1 MRYLACDPDAS
12 TGIISPSE
20 DCSSIPGAV
29 TILAGE
35 FPLTTA
41 SIPVSHAPRKLRL
54 RPKSGWQPIDFA
66 ELWHYR
72 ELLWILAKRDIQVRY
87 KQTVLGILWAVIQP
101 FAQMIIFTLLF
112 AKNGFSTDG
121 IVPPV
126 FYFSGSICWL
136 LFASSLTTAGNSLIA
151 NQNLITKV
159 YFPRLVM
166 PIAACVTG
174 LVDFAISFLLL
185 IALMAWYHLVPT
197 LTILLL
203 PVFAALAVL
212 ASLAIG
218 LWLSALNV
226 QYRDVRHVLNFVV
239 QFWFFA
245 TPVIYPTSIIKKH
258 WERVLI
264 TLNPM
269 SGVVEGF
276 RWSLFGHPSPG
287 RMTIVSVVTIFVLL
301 IGGLFYFRRME
312 KTFADFV

>member
-1 MRYLACDPDAS
+1 M
-12 TGIISPSE
+12 
-20 DCSSIPGAV
+20 
-29 TILAGE
+29 
-35 FPLTTA
+35 
-41 SIPVSHAPRKLRL
+41 SIPVSPAPRKLKL

-121 IVPPV
+121 IIPPV
-126 FYFSGSICWL
+126 FYFSGSICWM
-136 LFASSLTTAGNSLIA
+136 LFANSLTTAGNSLTN

-166 PIAACVTG
+166 PIAAGVTG
-174 LVDFAISFLLL
+174 FVDFAISFLLL
-185 IALMAWYHLVPT
+185 IVLMAWYHVVPT

-203 PVFAALAVL
+203 PVFVALAML
-212 ASLAIG
+212 ASLAIS

-226 QYRDVRHVLNFVV
+226 QYRDVRYAINFVV
-239 QFWFFA
+239 QFWFFV
-245 TPVIYPTSIIKKH
+245 TPVIYPSSIVKAHWKK
-258 WERVLI
+258 VILGI
-264 TLNPM
+264 NPM

-276 RWSLFGHPSPG
+276 RWCLFGRPAPG
-287 RMTIVSVVTIFVLL
+287 AMTVVSIVTIFVLL
-301 IGGLFYFRRME
+301 TGGLFYFRRME

>member
-1 MRYLACDPDAS
+1 MLLDSGRGYYTRGGLFDLASAS
-12 TGIISPSE
+12 VPLSP
-20 DCSSIPGAV
+20 
-29 TILAGE
+29 
-35 FPLTTA
+35 
-41 SIPVSHAPRKLRL
+41 APRKLRL

-66 ELWHYR
+66 EIWHYR

-87 KQTVLGILWAVIQP
+87 KQTVLGILWALIQP

-121 IVPPV
+121 IIPPV

-136 LFASSLTTAGNSLIA
+136 LFANSLGTAGNSLVS

-174 LVDFAISFLLL
+174 LVDFAISLLL
-185 IALMAWYHLVPT
+185 LVALMAWYHLLPSSTV
-197 LTILLL
+197 LLL
-203 PVFAALAVL
+203 PVFVLLAVL
-212 ASLAIG
+212 ASLSVG

-226 QYRDVRHVLNFVV
+226 QYRDVRYVLGFMV

-245 TPVIYPTSIIKKH
+245 TPVIYPASMLKKH

-264 TLNPM
+264 SLNPM

-276 RWSLFGHPSPG
+276 RWCLFGHPAPG
-287 RMTIVSVVTIFVLL
+287 PMLAVSVVTIFILL
-301 IGGLFYFRRME
+301 VGGLYYFRRME

>member
-1 MRYLACDPDAS
+1 LAS
-12 TGIISPSE
+12 
-20 DCSSIPGAV
+20 
-29 TILAGE
+29 
-35 FPLTTA
+35 A
-41 SIPVSHAPRKLRL
+41 SIPAGPAPRKLKL

-66 ELWHYR
+66 EIWHYR

-101 FAQMIIFTLLF
+101 AAQMIIFTLLF

-121 IVPPV
+121 IIPPV

-136 LFASSLTTAGNSLIA
+136 LFANSLSTAGNSLVT

-166 PIAACVTG
+166 PIASCVTG
-174 LVDFAISFLLL
+174 LVDFAISFVLLA
-185 IALMAWYHLVPT
+185 ALMAWYHIVPT
-197 LTILLL
+197 SVILLL
-203 PVFAALAVL
+203 PVFVILALL
-212 ASLAIG
+212 ASLSVG

-226 QYRDVRHVLNFVV
+226 QYRDVRYVLNFMV

-245 TPVIYPTSIIKKH
+245 TPVIYPASMLKKH
-258 WERVLI
+258 WERVLVAV
-264 TLNPM
+264 NPM

-276 RWSLFGHPSPG
+276 RWCLFGRPAPG
-287 RMTIVSVVTIFVLL
+287 PMTVLSVVTIFVLL
-301 IGGLFYFRRME
+301 VGGLYYFRRLE

>member
-1 MRYLACDPDAS
+1 M
-12 TGIISPSE
+12 
-20 DCSSIPGAV
+20 
-29 TILAGE
+29 
-35 FPLTTA
+35 
-41 SIPVSHAPRKLRL
+41 KL
-54 RPKSGWQPIDFA
+54 RPKTGWQPIDFA

-87 KQTVLGILWAVIQP
+87 KQTILGILWAAIQP

-136 LFASSLTTAGNSLIA
+136 LFASALTNAGNSLTT

-185 IALMAWYHLVPT
+185 IVLMAWYHVAPT
-197 LTILLL
+197 RTILLL
-203 PVFAALAVL
+203 PVFALLAVL

-226 QYRDVRHVLNFVV
+226 QYRDVRYVLTFVV

-245 TPVIYPTSIIKKH
+245 TPVIYPASILKKH
-258 WERVLI
+258 WERVI
-264 TLNPM
+264 VALNPM

-276 RWSLFGHPSPG
+276 RWALFGRSAPG
-287 RMTIVSVVTIFVLL
+287 FMIAVSVVAIFVLL

>member
-1 MRYLACDPDAS
+1 M
-12 TGIISPSE
+12 
-20 DCSSIPGAV
+20 
-29 TILAGE
+29 
-35 FPLTTA
+35 TTA
-41 SIPVSHAPRKLRL
+41 SIPATSAPRKMKL
-54 RPKSGWQPIDFA
+54 RPKTGWQPIDFA

-87 KQTVLGILWAVIQP
+87 KQTILGILWAAIQP

-136 LFASSLTTAGNSLIA
+136 LFASALTNAGNSLTT

-166 PIAACVTG
+166 PIATCVTG

-185 IALMAWYHLVPT
+185 IVLMAWYHVAPT
-197 LTILLL
+197 RTILLL
-203 PVFAALAVL
+203 PVFVLLAVL

-226 QYRDVRHVLNFVV
+226 QYRDVRYVLTFVV

-245 TPVIYPTSIIKKH
+245 TPVIYPASILKKH
-258 WERVLI
+258 WERVI
-264 TLNPM
+264 VALNPM

-276 RWSLFGHPSPG
+276 RWTLFGRSAPG
-287 RMTIVSVVTIFVLL
+287 FMIGISVVIIFALL
-301 IGGLFYFRRME
+301 TGGLFYFRRME

>member
-1 MRYLACDPDAS
+1 LAS
-12 TGIISPSE
+12 T
-20 DCSSIPGAV
+20 
-29 TILAGE
+29 
-35 FPLTTA
+35 
-41 SIPVSHAPRKLRL
+41 SIPVSSAPRKLRL
-54 RPKSGWQPIDFA
+54 RPKTGWQPIDFP

-87 KQTVLGILWAVIQP
+87 KQTILGILWAVIQP

-136 LFASSLTTAGNSLIA
+136 LFASALGTAGNSLVA

-185 IALMAWYHLVPT
+185 LVLLAWYHLVPSFAV
-197 LTILLL
+197 LFV
-203 PVFAALAVL
+203 PVFVILAVL
-212 ASLAIG
+212 ASLSVG

-226 QYRDVRHVLNFVV
+226 QYRDVRYVLNFMV

-245 TPVIYPTSIIKKH
+245 TPVIYPSSIVKAHWKK
-258 WERVLI
+258 VLLG
-264 TLNPM
+264 LNPM

-276 RWSLFGHPSPG
+276 RWCLFGRPAPG
-287 RMTIVSVVTIFVLL
+287 PMTAVSVATIFGLL
-301 IGGLFYFRRME
+301 IGGLYYFRRME

>member
-1 MRYLACDPDAS
+1 M
-12 TGIISPSE
+12 
-20 DCSSIPGAV
+20 
-29 TILAGE
+29 
-35 FPLTTA
+35 
-41 SIPVSHAPRKLRL
+41 SIPVSPAPRKLKL

-66 ELWHYR
+66 ELWYYR

-121 IVPPV
+121 IIPPV
-126 FYFSGSICWL
+126 FYFSGSICWM
-136 LFASSLTTAGNSLIA
+136 LFANSLTTAGNSLTN

-166 PIAACVTG
+166 PIAAGVTG
-174 LVDFAISFLLL
+174 FVDFAISFLLL
-185 IALMAWYHLVPT
+185 IVLMAWYHVVPT

-203 PVFAALAVL
+203 PVFVALAML
-212 ASLAIG
+212 ASLAIS

-226 QYRDVRHVLNFVV
+226 QYRDVRYAINFVV
-239 QFWFFA
+239 QFWFFV
-245 TPVIYPTSIIKKH
+245 TPVIYPSSIVKAHWKK
-258 WERVLI
+258 VILGI
-264 TLNPM
+264 NPM

-276 RWSLFGHPSPG
+276 RWCLFGRPAPG
-287 RMTIVSVVTIFVLL
+287 AMTVVSIVTIFVLL
-301 IGGLFYFRRME
+301 TGGLFYFRRME

>member
-1 MRYLACDPDAS
+1 MAA
-12 TGIISPSE
+12 
-20 DCSSIPGAV
+20 
-29 TILAGE
+29 
-35 FPLTTA
+35 A
-41 SIPVSHAPRKLRL
+41 SIPVGPAPRKLKL
-54 RPKSGWQPIDFA
+54 RPKSGWQPIDFV

-72 ELLWILAKRDIQVRY
+72 ELLWILAKRDVQVRY

-101 FAQMIIFTLLF
+101 FSQMIVFTLLF

-121 IVPPV
+121 IIPQV

-136 LFASSLTTAGNSLIA
+136 LFASALTNAGNSLVA

-166 PIAACVTG
+166 PIAACVTS

-185 IALMAWYHLVPT
+185 IVLMAWYHVVPT
-197 LTILLL
+197 RAILLL
-203 PVFAALAVL
+203 PVFVILAVL
-212 ASLAIG
+212 ASLSIG

-226 QYRDVRHVLNFVV
+226 QYRDVRYVLTFVV

-245 TPVIYPTSIIKKH
+245 TPVIYPASILKKH
-258 WERVLI
+258 WERVVVA
-264 TLNPM
+264 LNPM

-276 RWSLFGHPSPG
+276 RWTLFGRSTPG
-287 RMTIVSVVTIFVLL
+287 FMIAVSVVAILL
-301 IGGLFYFRRME
+301 LLVGGLFYFRRME

>member
-1 MRYLACDPDAS
+1 M
-12 TGIISPSE
+12 
-20 DCSSIPGAV
+20 
-29 TILAGE
+29 
-35 FPLTTA
+35 TTA
-41 SIPVSHAPRKLRL
+41 SIPATSAPRKMKL
-54 RPKSGWQPIDFA
+54 RPKTGWQPIDFA

-87 KQTVLGILWAVIQP
+87 KQTILGILWAAIQP

-136 LFASSLTTAGNSLIA
+136 LFASALTNAGNSLTT

-166 PIAACVTG
+166 PIATCVTG

-185 IALMAWYHLVPT
+185 IVLMAWYHVAPT
-197 LTILLL
+197 RTILLL
-203 PVFAALAVL
+203 PVFVLLAVL

-226 QYRDVRHVLNFVV
+226 QYRDVRYVLTFVV

-245 TPVIYPTSIIKKH
+245 TPVIYPASILKKH
-258 WERVLI
+258 WERVI
-264 TLNPM
+264 VALNPM

-276 RWSLFGHPSPG
+276 RWTLFGRSAPG
-287 RMTIVSVVTIFVLL
+287 FMIAVSVVAIFVLL